1 MTDSIFEGLRVIDCA
16 SWIAGPAAATILS
29 DFGAD
34 VIKIEPPGVGDPW
47 RALSPV
53 PGKSTDYW
61 WQLTAR
67 NKRSLAIDLKHPEGL
82 AVLQRLIETTDVFIT
97 NFPLPVRERLKIAAA
112 DLQAINPRLIYGSM
126 TAYGEVGAE
135 AARTGFD
142 ATAYWA
148 RSGLMDMV
156 RASADAEPARSTP
169 GLGDQPTAT
178 ALYAAIVTALYRREK
193 TGRGGVAQTSL
204 LQNGLWAGGCFVQN
218 RLFGEHVAPRP
229 PRADAPN
236 ALANHYR
243 CRDGRWFLMAL
254 HNEGRQLTSFLEA
267 IGARHLADDPR
278 FATILTRRENAVAL
292 TAILDDIFAKR
303 DLADW
308 RPVLEG
314 AGVTFGA
321 VYSVNEA
328 ADDKQSRDIGAL
340 VPFADGEGLTVS
352 SPFHVDDATKTAPRR
367 APAVGQHSEKV
378 LQDAGYSAD
387 EIARL
392 KGLGI
397 LGAHNRELEPAQ

>member
-1 MTDSIFEGLRVIDCA
+1 MTDGIFDGLRVIDCA

-29 DFGAD
+29 DFGAE
-34 VIKIEPPGVGDPW
+34 VIKIEPPGAGDPW
-47 RALSPV
+47 RASVPV
-53 PGKSTDYW
+53 PGKTTDYW
-61 WQLTAR
+61 WQLTSR
-67 NKRSLAIDLKHPEGL
+67 NKRSLAIDLKHTEGL
-82 AVLQRLIETTDVFIT
+82 NVLYRLIGSTDVFIT
-97 NFPLPVRERLKIAAA
+97 NFPLPVRERLKISAA
-112 DLQAINPRLIYGSM
+112 DLLSINPRLIYGSIS
-126 TAYGEVGAE
+126 AYGEVGAE

-156 RASADAEPARSTP
+156 RASADTEPARSAP
-169 GLGDQPTAT
+169 GLGDHPTAT
-178 ALYAAIVTALYRREK
+178 ALYAAIVTALYRRER

-218 RLFGEHVAPRP
+218 RLFGEHVVPRP
-229 PRADAPN
+229 PRTHTPS

-254 HNEGRQLTSFLEA
+254 HNEPRQLAGFLEA
-267 IGARHLADDPR
+267 IEARHLGADPR
-278 FATILTRRENAVAL
+278 FATKEARRTNAVAL
-292 TAILDDIFAKR
+292 TATLDDIFASR

-308 RPVLEG
+308 RPILEG

-321 VYSVNEA
+321 VFSVNEA
-328 ADDKQSRDIGAL
+328 ADDKQAREIGAL
-340 VPFADGEGLTVS
+340 VPFADGKGLTVS
-352 SPFHVDDATKTAPRR
+352 SPFHLDGATKIAPSR

-378 LQDAGYSAD
+378 LREAGYSAD

-397 LGAHNRELEPAQ
+397 LGQQPQESEPA

>member
-1 MTDSIFEGLRVIDCA
+1 MTDAIFGGLKVIDCA

-29 DFGAD
+29 DFGAE
-34 VIKIEPPGVGDPW
+34 VIKIEPPGAGDPW
-47 RALSPV
+47 RASPAV
-53 PGKSTDYW
+53 PGKTTDYW

-82 AVLQRLIETTDVFIT
+82 GVLYRLIGSTDVFIT

-156 RASADAEPARSTP
+156 RASAETEPARSAP
-169 GLGDQPTAT
+169 GLGDHPTAT
-178 ALYAAIVTALYRREK
+178 ALYAAIVTALYRRER

-218 RLFGEHVAPRP
+218 RLFGEHVVPRP
-229 PRADAPN
+229 PRTAAPN

-254 HNEGRQLTSFLEA
+254 HNEPRQLASFLEA
-267 IGARHLADDPR
+267 VGLRDLEEDPR
-278 FATILTRRENAVAL
+278 FATTPARRANATAL
-292 TAILDDIFAKR
+292 TAILDDVFAKR
-303 DLADW
+303 DLAEW
-308 RPVLEG
+308 RPILEA

-321 VYSVNEA
+321 VFSVDEA
-328 ADDKQSRDIGAL
+328 ADDGQAREIGAL
-340 VPFADGEGLTVS
+340 IPFADGRGLTVA
-352 SPFHVDDATKTAPRR
+352 SPFHLDDATKVAPRR
-367 APAVGQHSEKV
+367 APTVGQHSETV
-378 LQDAGYSAD
+378 LRDAGYSAD
-387 EIARL
+387 EIVRL
-392 KGLGI
+392 KGLGV
-397 LGAHNRELEPAQ
+397 LGQQAQEVA

>member
-1 MTDSIFEGLRVIDCA
+1 MAEGIFSGLKVVDCA

-34 VIKIEPPGVGDPW
+34 VIKLEPPGAGDPW
-47 RALSPV
+47 RAAVPV
-53 PGKSTDYW
+53 PGKATDYW
-61 WQLTAR
+61 WQLTSR
-67 NKRSLAIDLKHPEGL
+67 NKRSLAIDLKHADGL
-82 AVLQRLIETTDVFIT
+82 AVLYRLIASTDVFIT

-112 DLQAINPRLIYGSM
+112 DLLTINPRLVYGSIS
-126 TAYGEVGAE
+126 AYGEAGAE

-148 RSGLMDMV
+148 RTGLMDMV
-156 RASADAEPARSTP
+156 RATADTDPARSMP
-169 GLGDQPTAT
+169 GMGDHPTAT
-178 ALYAAIVTALYRREK
+178 ALYAAIVTALYRRER

-204 LQNGLWAGGCFVQN
+204 LQNGLWANSCFVQN

-229 PRADAPN
+229 PRAQTPS

-254 HNEGRQLTSFLEA
+254 HNEARQLGALLA
-267 IGARHLADDPR
+267 VIGASHLANDPR
-278 FATILTRRENAVAL
+278 FATQAARRENAMAL
-292 TAILDDIFAKR
+292 TAILDDIFAMR
-303 DLADW
+303 DLAEW
-308 RPVLEG
+308 RSILEA

-321 VYSVNEA
+321 VYTVDEA
-328 ADDKQSRDIGAL
+328 ADDRQARDIGAL
-340 VPFADGEGLTVS
+340 VPFADGKGLTVS
-352 SPFHVDDATKTAPRR
+352 SPFHLDDATKVAPAR
-367 APAVGQHSEKV
+367 APAVGQHSEMV
-378 LQDAGYSAD
+378 LRNAGYSTD

-397 LGAHNRELEPAQ
+397 LG